1 MKWAIIIVGM
11 ISLVWSIWSCSRT
24 GEEEITTIDPVDEI
38 LAATLEKHGSQVLK
52 HADLTF
58 TFRDYQYTMIRDGGV
73 FQYERQFMDKEGQI
87 IRDVLTN
94 DAFTRFIDGE
104 ETSLSAKKA
113 GSYGRSVNSVIYFAT
128 LPLALEDPAV
138 QPTYLGETQVKNK
151 SYHQLKITF
160 RQEGG
165 GKDFEDEFVY
175 WIGKEDF
182 LIDYFAYNYQ
192 TDGGGARFR
201 VAYNERVVEGVRF
214 VDYKNYKPIE
224 PSMDIAKFA
233 SLYEQDG
240 LKEVSV
246 IETANIVLTVD

>member
-1 MKWAIIIVGM
+1 M
-11 ISLVWSIWSCSRT
+11 
-24 GEEEITTIDPVDEI
+24 
-38 LAATLEKHGSQVLK
+38 
-52 HADLTF
+52 
-58 TFRDYQYTMIRDGGV
+58 
-73 FQYERQFMDKEGQI
+73 
-87 IRDVLTN
+87 
-94 DAFTRFIDGE
+94 
-104 ETSLSAKKA
+104 
-113 GSYGRSVNSVIYFAT
+113 
-128 LPLALEDPAV
+128 EDPAV